1 MMENEDGSLVDR
13 LIGKGRITAWIV
25 LAGLFVLT
33 YLGIFDSA
41 ESLKLI
47 GYIVMAAMGAEAANR
62 S

>member
-1 MMENEDGSLVDR
+1 MENDGSLVDR

-33 YLGIFDSA
+33 YLGIFDST

-47 GYIVMAAMGAEAANR
+47 GYRVIAAMGAEAANR

>member
-1 MMENEDGSLVDR
+1 MENDESLVDR

-33 YLGIFDSA
+33 YLGIFDSDQ
-41 ESLKLI
+41 SLELI

>member
-1 MMENEDGSLVDR
+1 MENDGSLVDR

-33 YLGIFDSA
+33 YLGIFDSN

-47 GYIVMAAMGAEAANR
+47 GYIVMAAMGAEAANK